1 MDKILTYTIT
11 SQEAGMQVLEFLRS
25 RGFSRHILKNM
36 PAACSGKERKQ
47 TLPYIL
53 FHYTQ
58 FFFENQDKN
67 LNSY

>member
-1 MDKILTYTIT
+1 MCAALYKERRRTG
-11 SQEAGMQVLEFLRS
+11 ACFLS
-25 RGFSRHILKNM
+25 DAVGFFRLVLKNM